1 MSLWLLTLLLSLPVL
16 ITGFIFLSLKIK
28 AKNLRFLLAFSAAYL
43 FAISVMHLL
52 PESYEGANGKTIG
65 LFILIGFFI
74 QIIIEY
80 FSAGIEHGHVHAH
93 TDSCKTHLPLG
104 MITGLYLHSLLE
116 GLPIYQSGILE
127 LGTSSGNILSTQ
139 QSLIFGI
146 TLHNIPIAIAFVTL
160 LLEHKATKLKTVLL
174 LAGFALMAPLGCFI
188 SYGLN
193 SIGVHNYEGF
203 LKLSFG
209 IVIGIFLHISTAI
222 MFETSENH
230 RYNIAKI
237 GSMIAG
243 VTLAAF
249 IS

>member
-1 MSLWLLTLLLSLPVL
+1 MNLGILTILLSLPVL
-16 ITGFIFLSLKIK
+16 VTGLIFLSFKIK

-43 FAISVMHLL
+43 FAISATHLL
-52 PESYEGANGKTIG
+52 PECYEGANGKTIG

-80 FSAGIEHGHVHAH
+80 FSAGIEHGHIHAH
-93 TDSCKTHLPLG
+93 SDSCHKHLPLG

-116 GLPIYQSGILE
+116 GLPIYQSGIIATASTDNVL
-127 LGTSSGNILSTQ
+127 TTQ

-160 LLEHKATKLKTVLL
+160 LLEHNASRLKTILL
-174 LAGFALMAPLGCFI
+174 LTGFALMAPLGCFI
-188 SYGLN
+188 SYILN
-193 SIGVHNYEGF
+193 SFGVENYDGF

-230 RYNIAKI
+230 KYNLAKI
-237 GSMIAG
+237 MSMIAG
-243 VTLAAF
+243 VFLAAL

>member
-1 MSLWLLTLLLSLPVL
+1 MSLWLLTILLSIPVL

-43 FAISVMHLL
+43 FAISVTHLL
-52 PESYEGANGKTIG
+52 PECYEGANGKTIG

-80 FSAGIEHGHVHAH
+80 FSAGIEHGHIHAH
-93 TDSCKTHLPLG
+93 SDSCHKHLPLG
-104 MITGLYLHSLLE
+104 MIIGLYLHSLLE
-116 GLPIYQSGILE
+116 GLPIYQSGMIVEVASDTVL
-127 LGTSSGNILSTQ
+127 TTQ

-160 LLEHKATKLKTVLL
+160 LLEHQASKLKTVLL
-174 LAGFALMAPLGCFI
+174 LTGFALMAPLGCFI
-188 SYGLN
+188 SYVLN
-193 SIGVHNYEGF
+193 SFGVENYDGF
-203 LKLSFG
+203 MKLSFG

-230 RYNIAKI
+230 KYNLAKI
-237 GSMIAG
+237 MSMIAG
-243 VTLAAF
+243 VFLAAL

>member
-1 MSLWLLTLLLSLPVL
+1 MNLLELTILLSLPVL

-43 FAISVMHLL
+43 FAISVTHLL
-52 PESYEGANGKTIG
+52 PECYEGSNGKTIG

-74 QIIIEY
+74 QIFIEY
-80 FSAGIEHGHVHAH
+80 FSTGIEHGHIHAH
-93 TDSCKTHLPLG
+93 TDSCTKQLPLG

-116 GLPIYQSGILE
+116 GLPIYQSGIIVNTAE
-127 LGTSSGNILSTQ
+127 TTVLSTQ

-160 LLEHKATKLKTVLL
+160 LLEHKASRSKTILL
-174 LAGFALMAPLGCFI
+174 LIGFALMAPLGCFI
-188 SYGLN
+188 SYLLN
-193 SIGVHNYEGF
+193 SVGVQNYDGF
-203 LKLSFG
+203 MKLSFG

-230 RYNIAKI
+230 KYNLAKI
-237 GSMIAG
+237 ASMIAG
-243 VTLAAF
+243 VLLAAF